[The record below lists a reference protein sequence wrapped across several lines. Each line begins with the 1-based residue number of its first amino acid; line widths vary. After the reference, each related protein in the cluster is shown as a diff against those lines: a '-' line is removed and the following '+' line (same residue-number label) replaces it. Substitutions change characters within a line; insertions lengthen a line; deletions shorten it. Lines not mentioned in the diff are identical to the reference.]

1 MRKSLSLCTLFLFSL
16 LLAISCT
23 PYGGDSGEIQVG
35 FSVWPGWLPWQIAAN
50 ENLFT
55 ANNIR
60 VNLKWFDGY
69 LDSINALNSGKL
81 DANSQTLNDTI
92 SSLAAGSDQ
101 VIVLVNDNSTGNDKI
116 IVREGINTIADL
128 KGKKVAVEEGTVDH
142 FLLLLGMKKAGLTS
156 NDIILQPLETGAASA
171 AFVAG
176 QVDAVGVFAPFT
188 TKALERPG
196 SKELFSSRDFPGAIP
211 DHLVVTRQLIK
222 ERPQDV
228 QALVNTWFETLDYI
242 KANPEKSNEIMAK
255 RAGVTVDEYKKY
267 AEGTKIF
274 SVEDNLQAFSSTS
287 NIVSLKYTAQEIAK
301 FLVEV
306 KLAKKLPDLSQI
318 FDDRFVKAYAAKQ
331 K

>member
-1 MRKSLSLCTLFLFSL
+1 
-16 LLAISCT
+16 
-23 PYGGDSGEIQVG
+23 
-35 FSVWPGWLPWQIAAN
+35 
-50 ENLFT
+50 
-55 ANNIR
+55 
-60 VNLKWFDGY
+60 
-69 LDSINALNSGKL
+69 
-81 DANSQTLNDTI
+81 
-92 SSLAAGSDQ
+92 
-101 VIVLVNDNSTGNDKI
+101 
-116 IVREGINTIADL
+116 
-128 KGKKVAVEEGTVDH
+128 
-142 FLLLLGMKKAGLTS
+142 MKKAGLTS

-301 FLVEV
+301 FTVEA
-306 KLAKKLPDLSQI
+306 KLAKKVPDLSQI

>member
-1 MRKSLSLCTLFLFSL
+1 
-16 LLAISCT
+16 
-23 PYGGDSGEIQVG
+23 
-35 FSVWPGWLPWQIAAN
+35 
-50 ENLFT
+50 
-55 ANNIR
+55 
-60 VNLKWFDGY
+60 
-69 LDSINALNSGKL
+69 
-81 DANSQTLNDTI
+81 
-92 SSLAAGSDQ
+92 
-101 VIVLVNDNSTGNDKI
+101 
-116 IVREGINTIADL
+116 
-128 KGKKVAVEEGTVDH
+128 
-142 FLLLLGMKKAGLTS
+142 
-156 NDIILQPLETGAASA
+156 
-171 AFVAG
+171 
-176 QVDAVGVFAPFT
+176 
-188 TKALERPG
+188 
-196 SKELFSSRDFPGAIP
+196 
-211 DHLVVTRQLIK
+211 IK

-274 SVEDNLQAFSSTS
+274 SFEDNLQAFSSTS